1 MYLCV
6 CLPSCFSQCIC
17 MQVFVVIV
25 VVQLLSCVWLFVTP
39 WTAARQGSL
48 SFTISWSLLK
58 LISTES
64 VMPSISPCHLLL
76 LLISIF
82 PSIRVFSNESPLHIR
97 WLRASAS
104 ASAALP
110 VNLQGYFPLG
120 LTGLI
125 SLQSNGLSKVFSSTS
140 VQEHQFFG
148 TQPSVVQKRDRII
161 FCIIDVFPKGV
172 ICSSFFHS
180 LYA

>member
-1 MYLCV
+1 MYLYV

-64 VMPSISPCHLLL
+64 VMPSISSCHLLL

-110 VNLQGYFPLG
+110 MNLQGYLPLG

-125 SLQSNGLSKVFSSTS
+125 SLQSKDSQKSSPAPQFKSISSLAFSLLWSKK
-140 VQEHQFFG
+140 G
-148 TQPSVVQKRDRII
+148 TVLY
-161 FCIIDVFPKGV
+161 FALLTYFPKV
-172 ICSSFFHS
+172 
-180 LYA
+180 